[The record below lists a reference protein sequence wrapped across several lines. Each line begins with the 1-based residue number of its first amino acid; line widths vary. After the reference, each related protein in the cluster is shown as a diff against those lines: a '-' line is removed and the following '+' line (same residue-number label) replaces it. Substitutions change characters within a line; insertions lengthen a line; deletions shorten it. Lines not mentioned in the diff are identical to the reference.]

1 MPTAGGA
8 TSWLAFAP
16 ESATTSSADT
26 RKPLLRGAPFDVS
39 HSHTTLWARFT
50 LLLPKTMR
58 YGPEAGLSFDGHYLP
73 FVAFADLGTWFKLD
87 VSHSRF
93 PL

>member
-1 MPTAGGA
+1 MVGVCAGVGHDLKRRHEKA
-8 TSWLAFAP
+8 LAARR
-16 ESATTSSADT
+16 ALR
-26 RKPLLRGAPFDVS
+26 RKPLTYHLVGKVY
-39 HSHTTLWARFT
+39 FT
-50 LLLPKTMR
+50 ASKTMR